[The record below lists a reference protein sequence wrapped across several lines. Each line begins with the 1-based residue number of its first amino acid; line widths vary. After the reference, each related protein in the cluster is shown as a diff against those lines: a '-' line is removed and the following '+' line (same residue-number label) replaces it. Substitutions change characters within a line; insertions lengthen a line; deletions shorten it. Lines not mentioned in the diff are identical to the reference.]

1 MNTTHRSI
9 VAASASPETDAT
21 LALQQGPESSTS
33 LDQALPRSESAILQQ
48 RGVLHEQSRLWVWC
62 FENPRRAWTK
72 RFRAL
77 NRDDDP
83 FSFDAPAIL
92 QQHGVLH
99 EQSRLWVWCFE
110 NPRRA
115 FIKRFRALNRLYM
128 LGEVGNVIGCLP

>member
-77 NRDDDP
+77 NRQ
-83 FSFDAPAIL
+83 FCSSTAYFTNSHGFGSGASRIL
-92 QQHGVLH
+92 DEL
-99 EQSRLWVWCFE
+99 SSS
-110 NPRRA
+110 A
-115 FIKRFRALNRLYM
+115 SAL
-128 LGEVGNVIGCLP
+128 